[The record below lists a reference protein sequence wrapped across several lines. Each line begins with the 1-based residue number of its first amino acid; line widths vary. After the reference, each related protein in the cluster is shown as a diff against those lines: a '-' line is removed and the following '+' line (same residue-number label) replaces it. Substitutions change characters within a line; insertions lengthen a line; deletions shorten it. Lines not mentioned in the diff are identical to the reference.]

1 MVMDITCFLSA
12 LITGGS
18 VSLVASAVL
27 ILLGGYGGYMRLTR
41 AVNVAY
47 DEMERIEARVEREIK
62 ARAALSPPKKD
73 SLVESLISGMSSPI
87 PDQLGSKRAAILKR
101 SRQNAI
107 QS

>member
-1 MVMDITCFLSA
+1 MDISCFLSA
-12 LITGGS
+12 LITGGA

-73 SLVESLISGMSSPI
+73 PLVESLISGVHPADPDI
-87 PDQLGSKRAAILKR
+87 PGSRRAAILKR
-101 SRQNAI
+101 SRANAI
-107 QS
+107 QP